1 MSSQP
6 PKSQPPPP
14 LTSSPYPYAAA
25 PDIIRAHQ
33 KDVYFQGV
41 LTNQISDLHRRLRGA
56 RSAHSWATETRT
68 LGDALYLCLTTL
80 LGNRT
85 LGEEYCDLVQ
95 VEAPPSPP
103 TTQPTTTYPDSHIP
117 PKSTDEPGPLL
128 PSFSRRAGFIAT
140 STITPYLL
148 SLLLPKL
155 RSSLRKTLTSRL
167 TSLTARGLDTT
178 KTGQST
184 SEARTLRYILT
195 HLTSLTNPA
204 HLHAITLATF
214 YFTGA
219 YYSLSKRLF
228 NLRYIFTKRIPDT
241 PGSSSNSSPSNR
253 AGYEVLGVLLVT
265 QMLVRSYLH
274 ISSQLSSPATNNDD
288 NNIPTSERYIPS
300 GPIEVSL
307 DDNAYALNTSLLDT
321 SAPTPQNQRSLPEIA
336 RTMHTPLVKGG
347 TKPRYDLSDKK
358 QMAWIKGYSQRKCT
372 LCLEELKDPAV
383 TTCGHVFCWECIGDW
398 VREKPECPLCRREA
412 LGQKILPLRVVHVH

>member
-1 MSSQP
+1 MASQP

-33 KDVYFQGV
+33 KDAYFQGL

-68 LGDALYLCLTTL
+68 IGDALYLCLTTL
-80 LGNRT
+80 IGNRT

-103 TTQPTTTYPDSHIP
+103 SQQQATTYPDSHIP
-117 PKSTDEPGPLL
+117 PKPTSQPGPLL
-128 PSFSRRAGFIAT
+128 PSLSRRAGFIAT
-140 STITPYLL
+140 STLTPYLFT
-148 SLLLPKL
+148 LLLPKL
-155 RSSLRKTLTSRL
+155 RSSLRRLLTTRLTTLT
-167 TSLTARGLDTT
+167 TRGLDTT
-178 KTGQST
+178 KQGQPT
-184 SEARTLRYILT
+184 SEARALRYILT
-195 HLTSLTNPA
+195 HLSSLTNPA
-204 HLHAITLATF
+204 HIHAITLATF

-228 NLRYIFTKRIPDT
+228 GLRYIFTKRIPDT
-241 PGSSSNSSPSNR
+241 PGASQNSGR
-253 AGYEVLGVLLVT
+253 GGYEVLGVLLVT
-265 QMLVRSYLH
+265 QMLVRTYLH
-274 ISSQLSSPATNNDD
+274 LSQQLSSSPSSNIDD
-288 NNIPTSERYIPS
+288 IPTSSDRYIPS
-300 GPIEVSL
+300 GPVEVSL

-321 SAPTPQNQRSLPEIA
+321 SAPAPQNQRSLAEIA
-336 RTMHTPLVKGG
+336 RTTHTPLVKGG
-347 TKPRYDLSDKK
+347 TKPRYDLSDGK
-358 QMAWIKGYSQRKCT
+358 QMAWIKGYNPRKCT

-383 TTCGHVFCWECIGDW
+383 TSCGHVFCWECIGDW

-412 LGQKILPLRVVHVH
+412 MGQKILPLRMVHVH